1 MSEKDPQVRIEYV
14 ALSSVQ
20 PATRNPKRHN
30 IGELVN
36 SIKRFGFVQPVA
48 MNEESGRLVAGHGR
62 LEALLVM
69 KEAGE
74 AAPARVVEKNGEW
87 YVPVLRGISFNNE
100 SEAEAFLVADNRLVE
115 VGGWNEV
122 EVARI
127 LQGLGDL
134 SGVGF
139 SGVDLEALVAFGAT
153 GESVL
158 GGMGES
164 LPNALPDMNEFP
176 SADKR
181 PRLIIVCET
190 MDQQKKVRERLGLK
204 ETVGGIIYRFSDI
217 VW

>member
-1 MSEKDPQVRIEYV
+1 MSEDSQVRIEYMSI
-14 ALSSVQ
+14 SSLI

-139 SGVDLEALVAFGAT
+139 SGVDLEALFNELQLDKLLAAEEAKVGKT
-153 GESVL
+153 SDGDGDGE
-158 GGMGES
+158 G
-164 LPNALPDMNEFP
+164 PKTN
-176 SADKR
+176 R
-181 PRLIIVCET
+181 PRFARTFRSLSRALTKANSRRCCSGSWT
-190 MDQQKKVRERLGLK
+190 RA
-204 ETVGGIIYRFSDI
+204 
-217 VW
+217 

>member
-1 MSEKDPQVRIEYV
+1 
-14 ALSSVQ
+14 
-20 PATRNPKRHN
+20 
-30 IGELVN
+30 
-36 SIKRFGFVQPVA
+36 
-48 MNEESGRLVAGHGR
+48 
-62 LEALLVM
+62 M

-139 SGVDLEALVAFGAT
+139 SGVDLEALFNELQLDKLPAAEEAKVGKTSDGDGDGEGA
-153 GESVL
+153 E
-158 GGMGES
+158 
-164 LPNALPDMNEFP
+164 DQ
-176 SADKR
+176 SAAPAR
-181 PRLIIVCET
+181 HWPPWSPT
-190 MDQQKKVRERLGLK
+190 PGPA
-204 ETVGGIIYRFSDI
+204 S
-217 VW
+217 

>member
-1 MSEKDPQVRIEYV
+1 MSEEAPQVRIEYI
-14 ALSSVQ
+14 ALQSVQ

-30 IGELVN
+30 ISELVN

-87 YVPVLRGISFNNE
+87 YVPVLRGVSFNNE

-139 SGVDLEALVAFGAT
+139 SVVDLEALFNELQLDKLLAAEETKVGKT
-153 GESVL
+153 SDGDGERAEDQSAEIRENFQIVITCVD
-158 GGMGES
+158 ES
-164 LPNALPDMNEFP
+164 EQSTLLQRF
-176 SADKR
+176 
-181 PRLIIVCET
+181 
-190 MDQQKKVRERLGLK
+190 MDEGLK
-204 ETVGGIIYRFSDI
+204 CRALI
-217 VW
+217 

>member
-1 MSEKDPQVRIEYV
+1 MNSESQNSQVRIEYTPI
-14 ALSSVQ
+14 SSLI

-139 SGVDLEALVAFGAT
+139 SGVNLEALFNELQLDRLLAAEESKVGKTSDGAEDQSAEIRENFQIVIT
-153 GESVL
+153 CVDESEQSTL
-158 GGMGES
+158 
-164 LPNALPDMNEFP
+164 LQRF
-176 SADKR
+176 
-181 PRLIIVCET
+181 
-190 MDQQKKVRERLGLK
+190 MDEGLK
-204 ETVGGIIYRFSDI
+204 CRALI
-217 VW
+217 